1 MICGDLWRNGKA
13 RNPVCDKSS
22 GNSIC
27 KHVWQWNSFRPT
39 CETIYLVNKY
49 EYPLHVGSGPTR
61 SIWTWSKRMSGGRK
75 EAGGETVCWWI
86 FDHWQCKQ
94 ARVHART
101 SELMLGQTY
110 RAVIGS
116 ELPEFQ
122 GGKEHE
128 GCWICY
134 GWKWEEWTEYS
145 SWNVTDDGNI
155 GGRYWNWFKF
165 QGGIYCLIFSQCRV
179 TLLSFSDLFEIN
191 IRDLKE
197 RSGIY
202 VNPWKSICNTVV
214 GAFDIVDVS
223 SKLRNKAKVT
233 NLAWWMTIRNRQ

>member
-94 ARVHART
+94 ARVHAGT

-134 GWKWEEWTEYS
+134 GWKWEEWTGYS

-155 GGRYWNWFKF
+155 GERIGIDSSFKEESTAWYF
-165 QGGIYCLIFSQCRV
+165 ASVGSLFWASAIYLKSILGIWRREVFMSIHERAST
-179 TLLSFSDLFEIN
+179 TLLWEPLI
-191 IRDLKE
+191 
-197 RSGIY
+197 
-202 VNPWKSICNTVV
+202 
-214 GAFDIVDVS
+214 
-223 SKLRNKAKVT
+223 
-233 NLAWWMTIRNRQ
+233 